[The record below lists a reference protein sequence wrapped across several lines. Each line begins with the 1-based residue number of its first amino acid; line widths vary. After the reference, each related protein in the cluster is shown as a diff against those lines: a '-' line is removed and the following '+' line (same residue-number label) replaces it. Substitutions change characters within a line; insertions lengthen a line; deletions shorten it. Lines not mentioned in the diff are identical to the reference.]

1 MEVKKSPHTFEKFN
15 MNAPEINFIDGSLKI
30 REKIVAQCVEMADE
44 AIVKAVIDC
53 TKLNFITQ
61 LYLLDKYFFVTA
73 LHDAIMI
80 YFY

>member
-1 MEVKKSPHTFEKFN
+1 MEVKKFPFTFEKFN

-53 TKLNFITQ
+53 AKENGITQ
-61 LYLLDKYFFVTA
+61 LYLMDKDFVVTA
-73 LHDAIMI
+73 LQDAIKK
-80 YFY
+80 YGD